1 MIADCGRGS
10 LMTTYEIIGVAGAL
24 ITFAIIGVP
33 AWLVV
38 RSMQ

>member
-1 MIADCGRGS
+1 
-10 LMTTYEIIGVAGAL
+10 MTTYEIIGVVCAL
-24 ITFAIIGVP
+24 LTFAIIGIT